1 MWPMLLG
8 MAPLLRTSVVNNED
22 VGSFETAQGRSA
34 GR

>member
-22 VGSFETAQGRSA
+22 VGSFETAGRSA